1 MSVHEPEALGRAY
14 DARLMRRLLGYLRPH
29 RRSVGVALA
38 TIAAGSVLQ
47 LAQPWL
53 TKVAIDDHIA
63 PGDLD
68 GLDRIALAFLLV
80 LAGSFVLEYVQ
91 TWTMQMMGQRIMFD
105 LRMEIYRHL
114 QRLDLRFYDRNPV
127 GRLMTRVTSD
137 VDSLNELF
145 TSGVVTVFR
154 DVFMLAGIMIVLLWM
169 DWRLA
174 LVTFAVLPAIAWVT
188 HWFRMNAR
196 ESYRR
201 VRLQI
206 ARINAF
212 LQENISGM
220 ATVQLFR
227 REARNFEQ
235 FAGINRAHRDANLES
250 IFYYATFYPA
260 IEVLGAVATALIVW
274 YGGGRALQDTVELG
288 ALVAFLQY
296 SQRFFK
302 PISDLSEKFN
312 ILQSAMASSER
323 IFGLL
328 DTPAEIASPAAPAPR
343 AASSPAPGLGPRP
356 GLAPPPGGARIRFE
370 HVWFAYRGD
379 EYVLRDVSFEV
390 GAGERVG
397 VVGATGAGKTTL
409 INLLMR
415 FYDVDRGRITVDGVD
430 VREMPLAD
438 LRQRFGLVL
447 QDVYLFSGSVRE
459 NIRLGHDAIGDAVVQ
474 AAARSVHAD
483 RFIERLPA
491 GLDSEVGERGATLSV
506 GQRQLLSFARAL
518 AFAPEV
524 LLLDEATSSVDTDT
538 ERLIQDALHVLMAE
552 RTTIAIAHRLSTV
565 QDMDQILVFH
575 KGELRE
581 AGTHQQLLA
590 RRGLYHT
597 LYQLQYRDQERAA
610 APARAGAG
618 QAALEPAVVDSGG
631 GG

>member
-1 MSVHEPEALGRAY
+1 MSVHEPEVLGRAY

-137 VDSLNELF
+137 VDTLNELF

-328 DTPAEIASPAAPAPR
+328 DTPVEIASPAAPAP
-343 AASSPAPGLGPRP
+343 ADSSPAPGLGRRP
-356 GLAPPPGGARIRFE
+356 GLVPPPGGARIRFE

-459 NIRLGHDAIGDAVVQ
+459 NIRLGHDAIGDAAVQ

-597 LYQLQYRDQERAA
+597 LYQLQYRDQERTA
-610 APARAGAG
+610 APERAGAG
-618 QAALEPAVVDSGG
+618 QAALEPAVVDSGSG
-631 GG
+631 G

>member
-1 MSVHEPEALGRAY
+1 MSVHEPELLGKAY

-29 RRSVGVALA
+29 LRAVGVALA
-38 TIAAGSVLQ
+38 AIAAGSVLQ

-53 TKVAIDDHIA
+53 TKVAIDDHIVA
-63 PGDLD
+63 GDMD

-80 LAGSFVLEYVQ
+80 LVGSFVLEYVQ

-114 QRLDLRFYDRNPV
+114 QRLDLRFYDRSPV

-137 VDSLNELF
+137 VDTLNELF

-174 LVTFAVLPAIAWVT
+174 LVTFAVLPGIAWVT

-212 LQENISGM
+212 LQENITGM
-220 ATVQLFR
+220 STVQLFR

-235 FAGINRAHRDANLES
+235 FERINRAHRDANLGS

-260 IEVLGAVATALIVW
+260 IEVLGAVATALIIW
-274 YGGGRALQDTVELG
+274 YGGGRAVQDTVELG

-328 DTPAEIASPAAPAPR
+328 DTPVEIASPPAPQPVP
-343 AASSPAPGLGPRP
+343 ALVQGAPDVAS
-356 GLAPPPGGARIRFE
+356 GGRIRFE
-370 HVWFAYRGD
+370 HVWFSYRDD

-390 GAGERVG
+390 APGERVG

-415 FYDVDRGRITVDGVD
+415 FYDVDRGRIAIDGVD
-430 VREMPLAD
+430 VREIPLPD

-459 NIRLGHDAIGDAVVQ
+459 NIRLGHDAIGDAEVQ

-483 RFIERLPA
+483 RFIERLPG

-538 ERLIQDALHVLMAE
+538 ERLIQDALHVLMAG

-597 LYQLQYRDQERAA
+597 LYQLQYRDQERVGAA
-610 APARAGAG
+610 ERAGSEPIE
-618 QAALEPAVVDSGG
+618 LEPAVADSGSG
-631 GG
+631 G